1 MAQDLVM
8 ILAGGKGERLYPL
21 TRDRAKPAVP
31 FGGIYRIIDFAL
43 SNFIN
48 SGFYRVKVLTQF
60 KSDSLNRHLARGFR
74 LSPELGHYIDPV
86 PAQMR
91 TGESWYK
98 GTADAIYQNL
108 NLVLDEDP
116 RHVLIFGADHIYR
129 MDVRQMLQYHR
140 DKKADLTIAAIPRP
154 VAEARSFGVLQVD
167 REGRVLEFQEKVKNP
182 KEMPNRPG
190 WCLCSM
196 GNYIFNRDILI
207 SILKRDAGMTSAHDF
222 GKDIIPSMFRTH
234 GVFAYDFSTNRIP
247 GCEEK
252 EVGYWRDVGTIEAYF
267 EANMD
272 LISVSPLLDLYNA
285 DWPLHTCY
293 NQYPPA
299 KFVFA
304 NEAERRVGRATDSLV
319 SEGCIISGGTVS
331 RSILGPGVRVNSY
344 SEVTDSILM
353 KGVEIGRHARVRRA
367 IIDSGIEVPP
377 HEQIG
382 FDPEADR
389 KKYFVSPS
397 GIVVIPKPLHQ
408 ELGD

>member
-1 MAQDLVM
+1 M

-48 SGFYRVKVLTQF
+48 SGFYRIKVLTQF

-98 GTADAIYQNL
+98 GTADAIFQNL

-116 RHVLIFGADHIYR
+116 TYVMIFGADHIYR
-129 MDVRQMLQYHR
+129 MDVRQMLQHHR
-140 DKKADLTIAAIPRP
+140 GKESALTIAAIPRP
-154 VAEARSFGVLQVD
+154 VEEARSFGVLQVNRD
-167 REGRVLEFQEKVKNP
+167 SRVLEFEEKVKNP
-182 KEMPNRPG
+182 KEMPDRPG

-196 GNYIFNRDILI
+196 GNYIFDRDVLI
-207 SILKRDAGMTSAHDF
+207 DILKRDSGMTTGHDF
-222 GKDIIPSMFRTH
+222 GKDIIPSMLRTH
-234 GVFAYDFSTNRIP
+234 AVYAYDFSTNRIP
-247 GCEEK
+247 GIKEK
-252 EVGYWRDVGTIEAYF
+252 EMGYWRDVGNIEAYF
-267 EANMD
+267 DANMD
-272 LISVSPLLDLYNA
+272 LISVSPQLDLYNS

-304 NEAERRVGRATDSLV
+304 NEAEKRVGRATDSLV

-331 RSILGPGVRVNSY
+331 RSILGPGVRINSY
-344 SEVTDSILM
+344 SEVSECILM
-353 KGVEIGRHARVRRA
+353 KGVSIGRHAQVRRA
-367 IIDSGIEVPP
+367 IIDSGIEVPT
-377 HEQIG
+377 HEKIG

-397 GIVVIPKPLHQ
+397 GIVVIPKPLHH

>member
-48 SGFYRVKVLTQF
+48 SGFYRIKVLTQF

-98 GTADAIYQNL
+98 GTADAIFQNL
-108 NLVLDEDP
+108 NLILDEDP
-116 RHVLIFGADHIYR
+116 TYVMIFGADHIYR
-129 MDVRQMLQYHR
+129 MDVRQMLQHHR
-140 DKKADLTIAAIPRP
+140 EKKSVLTIAAIPRP
-154 VAEARSFGVLQVD
+154 VEEARSFGVLQVD
-167 REGRVLEFQEKVKNP
+167 RDGRVLEFQEKVKNP
-182 KEMPNRPG
+182 KEMPDRPG

-196 GNYIFNRDILI
+196 GNYIFDRDVLI
-207 SILKRDAGMTSAHDF
+207 GILKRDSGMTTGHDF

-234 GVFAYDFSTNRIP
+234 AVYAYDFSTNRIP
-247 GCEEK
+247 GSEEK
-252 EVGYWRDVGTIEAYF
+252 EMGYWRDVGTIEAYF

-272 LISVSPLLDLYNA
+272 LISVSPQLDLYNS

-304 NEAERRVGRATDSLV
+304 NEAEKRVGRATDSLV

-344 SEVTDSILM
+344 SEVSDSILM
-353 KGVEIGRHARVRRA
+353 KGVSIGRHAQVRRA
-367 IIDSGIEVPP
+367 IIDSGIEVPS
-377 HEQIG
+377 HEKIG

-397 GIVVIPKPLHQ
+397 GIVVIPKPLHH

>member
-48 SGFYRVKVLTQF
+48 SGFYRIKVLTQF

-98 GTADAIYQNL
+98 GTADAIFQNL

-116 RHVLIFGADHIYR
+116 TYVMIFGADHIYR
-129 MDVRQMLQYHR
+129 MDVRQMLQHHR
-140 DKKADLTIAAIPRP
+140 GKESALTIAAIPRP
-154 VAEARSFGVLQVD
+154 VEEARSFGVLQVNRD
-167 REGRVLEFQEKVKNP
+167 SRVLEFEEKVKNP
-182 KEMPNRPG
+182 KEMPDRPG

-196 GNYIFNRDILI
+196 GNYIFDRDVLI
-207 SILKRDAGMTSAHDF
+207 DILKRDSGMTTGHDF

-234 GVFAYDFSTNRIP
+234 AVYAYDFSTNRIP
-247 GCEEK
+247 GIKEK
-252 EVGYWRDVGTIEAYF
+252 EMGYWRDVGNIEAYF
-267 EANMD
+267 DANMD
-272 LISVSPLLDLYNA
+272 LISVSPQLDLYNS

-304 NEAERRVGRATDSLV
+304 NEAEKRVGRATDSLV

-331 RSILGPGVRVNSY
+331 RSILGPGVRINSY
-344 SEVTDSILM
+344 SEVSECILM
-353 KGVEIGRHARVRRA
+353 KGVSIGRHAQVRRA
-367 IIDSGIEVPP
+367 IIDSGIEVPT
-377 HEQIG
+377 HEKIG

-397 GIVVIPKPLHQ
+397 GIVVIPKPLHH